1 MKTYKLSD
9 FDLNKQTLKRK
20 LSKIEDSED
29 KTNLEILLSRRT
41 TIYSIDEIEFIV
53 KSFYAIES
61 TYYVNHNKNK
71 YDALKSLID
80 VKKSDSIEL
89 SVEKEVRNVVERSQ
103 QEVMNYAVY
112 KNELVAISQKY
123 NISFVEISNK
133 ANEIEIEWI
142 NKLN

>member
-1 MKTYKLSD
+1 MKTCKLSD
-9 FDLNKQTLKRK
+9 FGLNKQSLKRK
-20 LSKIEDSED
+20 LDKVEDSED
-29 KTNLEILLSRRT
+29 KTKLEILLSRRT
-41 TIYSIDEIEFIV
+41 TIYTIAEVEFIV
-53 KSFYAIES
+53 KSFYSKES

-71 YDALKSLID
+71 YDVLKSLID
-80 VKKSDSIEL
+80 VKKSVSIEA
-89 SVEKEVRNVVERSQ
+89 SVEKDVRNVVERSQ

-133 ANEIEIEWI
+133 ANELEIEWI